1 MSKFKKKI
9 QIQKKVGRFLRKI
22 DGLCH
27 TPSKIEEML
36 DKIEKNFDFSIL
48 GIAKSLNFRITSLVC
63 ACFGGL

>member
-1 MSKFKKKI
+1 
-9 QIQKKVGRFLRKI
+9 LRKI

-48 GIAKSLNFRITSLVC
+48 GIAKSLNFRITSKVY
-63 ACFGGL
+63 ATSTH